1 MSQVKPPLVDCAWL
15 AGQLNN
21 PQVVILDCRFDLSDP
36 QWGERQYRHSH
47 IPGAYYLHLDQDLS
61 APLKRHGGR
70 HPLPVTQEFASKMAS
85 LGVDFG
91 KTLVVAYD
99 SSRLAFAARLWWLL
113 RYFGHDHV
121 AVLDGGWLA
130 WQEGQY
136 PVSNTLDIP
145 SPGNFIPQV
154 RTDWI
159 VDIETVKNYQNC
171 PEIILVDSRDR
182 DRYLGKIEPLD
193 PVAGH
198 IPGAI
203 NLPWKEVTE
212 PSQKIRSPLEQSQR
226 WQKYQFGS
234 PLVVY
239 CGSGVTACVNL
250 LSLEIAQI
258 NNAKLYP
265 GGWSDWCSYD

>member
-1 MSQVKPPLVDCAWL
+1 MSKVQLPVVNCAWL
-15 AGQLNN
+15 AEQLNN
-21 PQVVILDCRFDLSDP
+21 PQVVIVDCRFDLSDP
-36 QWGERQYRHSH
+36 QWGEGQYRHSH
-47 IPGAYYLHLDQDLS
+47 IPGADYLHLDQDLS

-70 HPLPVTQEFASKMAS
+70 HPLPEPERFASKMAS

-99 SSRLAFAARLWWLL
+99 SSRFAFAARLWWLL
-113 RYFGHDHV
+113 RYFGHDQV

-136 PVSNTLDIP
+136 PVNDTLGIASQGD
-145 SPGNFIPQV
+145 FIPQV
-154 RTDWI
+154 RTDLI
-159 VDIETVKNYQNC
+159 VGIETVKNYQNG
-171 PEIILVDSRDR
+171 PEMILVDSRDHN
-182 DRYLGKIEPLD
+182 RYLGKVEPID

-203 NLPWKEVTE
+203 NLPWKEVTK
-212 PSQKIRSPLEQSQR
+212 PSQEIRSSLVQSQR
-226 WQKYQFGS
+226 WQNYQFGS